1 MKHSKSMIIMMMMM
15 MMMSTMMIL
24 SKKTIKATT
33 TTMITMITEIG
44 ISSIINQTIL
54 SITIMLIIIIG
65 NLFQIISI
73 NDSFRLTSTINCD
86 QIYNYNDDNHYKRLI
101 INQPNTN
108 ESLMASEHYNRILK
122 YAKCQYPHAKI
133 INIQNELQ
141 INPSATKKYI
151 PHCTIL
157 HYCGENSGCCR
168 LETEHCIPKTIEEV
182 KLYFWTIEI
191 TSRGQH
197 KKGIEVI
204 TMKNHTEC
212 MCAPIN
218 QKSTTTLSSPSSSL
232 IKNDHHSLQQQQ
244 QNGHGYNRSS
254 SHHFNH
260 YQQQQQ
266 QQQQHRFEPVT
277 SSAQMTTTP
286 TIMLLKH
293 RTTLLAKL
301 IMTNNNNNNNNN
313 SIQPTT

>member
-1 MKHSKSMIIMMMMM
+1 
-15 MMMSTMMIL
+15 
-24 SKKTIKATT
+24 
-33 TTMITMITEIG
+33 MITMITEIG

-73 NDSFRLTSTINCD
+73 NDSFKLTSTINCD
-86 QIYNYNDDNHYKRLI
+86 QIYNYNDDSNNNNNNHYYKRLI

-168 LETEHCIPKTIEEV
+168 LETEHCIPKTIEE
-182 KLYFWTIEI
+182 
-191 TSRGQH
+191 
-197 KKGIEVI
+197 
-204 TMKNHTEC
+204 
-212 MCAPIN
+212 
-218 QKSTTTLSSPSSSL
+218 
-232 IKNDHHSLQQQQ
+232 QQQ

-254 SHHFNH
+254 SSHHFNH
-260 YQQQQQ
+260 YQQQQ

-286 TIMLLKH
+286 TIMLLKQ

-301 IMTNNNNNNNNN
+301 IMTKIIIIIILYSQQHETK
-313 SIQPTT
+313 SIINHHQC

>member
-1 MKHSKSMIIMMMMM
+1 
-15 MMMSTMMIL
+15 MMSTMMIL
-24 SKKTIKATT
+24 SKKIKKTNKTTTTKTTT

-73 NDSFRLTSTINCD
+73 NDSFKLTSTINCD
-86 QIYNYNDDNHYKRLI
+86 QIYNYNDDSNNNNNNHYKRLI

-197 KKGIEVI
+197 KKGIEII

-218 QKSTTTLSSPSSSL
+218 QKSSPSSSLSSSL
-232 IKNDHHSLQQQQ
+232 IKNDHN

-254 SHHFNH
+254 SSHHFNH
-260 YQQQQQ
+260 YQQQQ

-286 TIMLLKH
+286 TIMLLKQ

-301 IMTNNNNNNNNN
+301 IMTNNNNN